1 MGIGTRHF
9 GSGLVGGEHP
19 VDSSAALVSLRLPDV
34 DLGNEPVAA
43 FDAAI
48 ETLAFEHADL
58 DLNHV
63 EPAGV
68 LRCVVELKPS
78 ERAARFGRWEC
89 GVESG
94 SGVGGEVVEDDAD
107 ALGLWEVDIDELAHA
122 KGEVVSGAMIS
133 DLDPAPRAMGIEE
146 DEEIDGAVAAI
157 FVVEALEPSGCG
169 RDRPARFAD
178 ELGGAFVEADHRPLR
193 VRLLGIEVEHI
204 LHPGDVLGVDLGDAP
219 HVLLPRLEMV
229 LGQASADGLTRETV
243 MVGQL
248 DHRPS
253 QQLQRPAGATFG
265 RARTGGGDEEGFFVA
280 GQLTIGACPR
290 LLVQGG
296 FEIAFNEA
304 ALGPVN
310 GRAADS
316 DSSGNIVVA
325 ETAVGGEQNLGS
337 LDLAGVM
344 LAAAHQRGEFAPLG
358 FAQVDMIAYVHPGL
372 IANRDAQTNQ
382 TMNQLFGT
390 CPRYPRL
397 PKSKVSTWPSSTPTA
412 VSSANR
418 PRKLTCS
425 GTSKSH
431 HPASIRWCSPS
442 NAPAS

>member
-1 MGIGTRHF
+1 
-9 GSGLVGGEHP
+9 
-19 VDSSAALVSLRLPDV
+19 V
-34 DLGNEPVAA
+34 DLGDEPVTA

-68 LRCVVELKPS
+68 LGRVVELKPP
-78 ERAARFGRWEC
+78 EHAARFGRWEC

-94 SGVGGEVVEDDAD
+94 RGVGGEVVEDDAN
-107 ALGLWEVDIDELAHA
+107 ALGLWEGDIDELAHA

-157 FVVEALEPSGCG
+157 LVVEALEPSGCG
-169 RDRPARFAD
+169 RDRLARFAD

-193 VRLLGIEVEHI
+193 VKLLGIEVEHI
-204 LHPGDVLGVDLGDAP
+204 LHAGDVLGVDLGDAP

-229 LGQASADGLTRETV
+229 LGQASADGFTRETV

-248 DHRPS
+248 DHRAS
-253 QQLQRPAGATFG
+253 QQLQRRAG
-265 RARTGGGDEEGFFVA
+265 
-280 GQLTIGACPR
+280 
-290 LLVQGG
+290 
-296 FEIAFNEA
+296 
-304 ALGPVN
+304 
-310 GRAADS
+310 DS
-316 DSSGNIVVA
+316 HSSGNIFVA
-325 ETAVGGEQNLGS
+325 EPAVGREQNLGS
-337 LDLAGVM
+337 FDLAGVM
-344 LAAAHQRGEFAPLG
+344 LAAAHQRGEFTPLG
-358 FAQVDMIAYVHPGL
+358 FAQFDMVAYVHPGL
-372 IANRDAQTNQ
+372 LANREAQTNQ
-382 TMNQLFGT
+382 AMNQLFGT
-390 CPRYPRL
+390 CPRRPRL

-418 PRKLTCS
+418 PRKPTCS

-431 HPASIRWCSPS
+431 HPASIRWC
-442 NAPAS
+442 

>member
-1 MGIGTRHF
+1 MPRLCIINSSRRKRTNLCVKLLVPLHSDYDSLKRGIGIGTFHF
-9 GSGLVGGEHP
+9 GSGLVGRENP
-19 VDSSAALVSLRLPDV
+19 VDAGAASVSLGLPDV

-43 FDAAI
+43 LDAAI
-48 ETLAFEHADL
+48 ETLSFEHADL

-68 LRCVVELKPS
+68 LRCVVELKPP
-78 ERAARFGRWEC
+78 EHAARYGRWEC

-122 KGEVVSGAMIS
+122 KGEVVSGAMIG

-157 FVVEALEPSGCG
+157 LVVEALEPSGCG
-169 RDRPARFAD
+169 RDRLARFAD
-178 ELGGAFVEADHRPLR
+178 ELGGAFVEADHRPLG

-204 LHPGDVLGVDLGDAP
+204 FHAGDVLGVDLGDAP
-219 HVLLPRLEMV
+219 HVLLPGLEMV
-229 LGQASADGLTRETV
+229 LGQASADGLPRQTV

-248 DHRPS
+248 DHRAS

-265 RARTGGGDEEGFFVA
+265 RARTCGGNEEGFFVA

-316 DSSGNIVVA
+316 HSRGNIVVA

-337 LDLAGVM
+337 LDLAGVL
-344 LAAAHQRGEFAPLG
+344 LAAAHQRGEFTPLG
-358 FAQVDMIAYVHPGL
+358 FAQFDVVAYVHPGL
-372 IANRDAQTNQ
+372 LANRDAQTNQ
-382 TMNQLFGT
+382 AMNQLFGA
-390 CPRYPRL
+390 CPRRIPPFTDKQGQYL
-397 PKSKVSTWPSSTPTA
+397 A
-412 VSSANR
+412 FIYA
-418 PRKLTCS
+418 
-425 GTSKSH
+425 
-431 HPASIRWCSPS
+431 
-442 NAPAS
+442 

>member
-19 VDSSAALVSLRLPDV
+19 VDSSAALVSLGLPDV
-34 DLGNEPVAA
+34 DLGDEPVTA
-43 FDAAI
+43 FDAAV

-68 LRCVVELKPS
+68 LGRVVELNPP
-78 ERAARFGRWEC
+78 EHAARFGRWES

-94 SGVGGEVVEDDAD
+94 SGVGGEVIEDDAD
-107 ALGLWEVDIDELAHA
+107 ALGLWEVDIDE
-122 KGEVVSGAMIS
+122 
-133 DLDPAPRAMGIEE
+133 

-157 FVVEALEPSGCG
+157 LVVEALEPSGCG
-169 RDRPARFAD
+169 RDRLARFAD
-178 ELGGAFVEADHRPLR
+178 ELGGAFVEADHGPLR
-193 VRLLGIEVEHI
+193 VKLLGIEVEHI
-204 LHPGDVLGVDLGDAP
+204 LHAGDVLGVDLGDAP

-229 LGQASADGLTRETV
+229 LGQASADGFTRETV

-248 DHRPS
+248 DHRAS

-265 RARTGGGDEEGFFVA
+265 RARTCGGDEEGFFVA
-280 GQLTIGACPR
+280 GQLTISACPR

-296 FEIAFNEA
+296 FEITFNEA

-316 DSSGNIVVA
+316 HSSGNIVVA

-337 LDLAGVM
+337 FDLAGVL
-344 LAAAHQRGEFAPLG
+344 LAAAHQRGEFTPLG
-358 FAQVDMIAYVHPGL
+358 FAQFDMVAYVHPGL
-372 IANRDAQTNQ
+372 LANREAQTNQ
-382 TMNQLFGT
+382 AMNQLFGT
-390 CPRYPRL
+390 CPRLPRS
-397 PKSKVSTWPSSTPTA
+397 PTSKVSTWPSSTPTA

-418 PRKLTCS
+418 PRKPTCS
-425 GTSKSH
+425 GTSKSRR
-431 HPASIRWCSPS
+431 PACIRWCSPS
-442 NAPAS
+442 NEPASSDGPRESHAALRYWSSPRTF